1 LLQTKTLDHSV
12 ATNKVKELR
21 ATLGQKRDDVQ
32 NAFKQIFEKAIKVM
46 EKLDVE
52 VRRPRITKRQKYR
65 DNFDVSDDD
74 IYTYW
79 RLSIYIPLLDEI
91 IHDFDNLLI

>member
-1 LLQTKTLDHSV
+1 
-12 ATNKVKELR
+12 
-21 ATLGQKRDDVQ
+21 
-32 NAFKQIFEKAIKVM
+32 M

-79 RLSIYIPLLDEI
+79 RLSITR
-91 IHDFDNLLI
+91 